1 VTTSYKPDMSTNP
14 EDRLV
19 NTLSQWLARHVDDD
33 ELRREVE
40 AFDMSELSAEQA
52 EAVQELR
59 ERLAA
64 NDGRGELEMVVRE
77 TLQALALG
85 T

>member
-1 VTTSYKPDMSTNP
+1 MSTNP

-19 NTLSQWLARHVDDD
+19 TTLSQWLARHVDDD

-40 AFDMSELSAEQA
+40 AVDASELGAEQA

-59 ERLAA
+59 EQLV
-64 NDGRGELEMVVRE
+64 NVDGRGDLEMVVRE
-77 TLQALALG
+77 TLQSLALG
-85 T
+85 

>member
-1 VTTSYKPDMSTNP
+1 MSTNP

-19 NTLSQWLARHVDDD
+19 NVLSQWLARHVDDD

-40 AFDMSELSAEQA
+40 AVDASELDAEKRVA
-52 EAVQELR
+52 LDELRQEL
-59 ERLAA
+59 AKT
-64 NDGRGELEMVVRE
+64 DGGGDLEMVVRE

-85 T
+85 G

>member
-1 VTTSYKPDMSTNP
+1 MSTNP

-19 NTLSQWLARHVDDD
+19 TTLSQWLARHVDDD

-40 AFDMSELSAEQA
+40 AVDASELGAEQA

-59 ERLAA
+59 EQLA
-64 NDGRGELEMVVRE
+64 NVDGRGDLEMVVRE

-85 T
+85 G

>member
-1 VTTSYKPDMSTNP
+1 MSTNP

-19 NTLSQWLARHVDDD
+19 TTLSQWLARHVDDD

-40 AFDMSELSAEQA
+40 AVDTSALGAEQA

-59 ERLAA
+59 QQLADA
-64 NDGRGELEMVVRE
+64 DGRGDLEMVVRE

-85 T
+85 G

>member
-1 VTTSYKPDMSTNP
+1 MSANP

-40 AFDMSELSAEQA
+40 AVDTSELGTEQA
-52 EAVQELR
+52 QAVQELR
-59 ERLAA
+59 EQLAGA
-64 NDGRGELEMVVRE
+64 DGHADLEMVVRE

-85 T
+85 

>member
-1 VTTSYKPDMSTNP
+1 MSTNP

-19 NTLSQWLARHVDDD
+19 TTLSQWLARHVDDD

-40 AFDMSELSAEQA
+40 AVDASELGAEQA

-59 ERLAA
+59 EQLADK
-64 NDGRGELEMVVRE
+64 DGRGELEMVVRE

-85 T
+85 G

>member
-1 VTTSYKPDMSTNP
+1 MSANP

-40 AFDMSELSAEQA
+40 AVDTTELGAEQA
-52 EAVQELR
+52 QAVQELR
-59 ERLAA
+59 EQLAGA
-64 NDGRGELEMVVRE
+64 DGRADLEMVVRE

-85 T
+85 

>member
-1 VTTSYKPDMSTNP
+1 MSTNP

-19 NTLSQWLARHVDDD
+19 TTLSQWLARHVDDD

-40 AFDMSELSAEQA
+40 AVDASELGAEQA
-52 EAVQELR
+52 EAVEELR
-59 ERLAA
+59 EQLANA
-64 NDGRGELEMVVRE
+64 DGRGDLEMVVRE

-85 T
+85 G

>member
-1 VTTSYKPDMSTNP
+1 MSTNP

-19 NTLSQWLARHVDDD
+19 NALSQWLARHVDDD

-40 AFDMSELSAEQA
+40 AVDTASLGAEQA

-59 ERLAA
+59 EQLAA
-64 NDGRGELEMVVRE
+64 ADGRGELEMVVRE
-77 TLQALALG
+77 TLQAIALG
-85 T
+85 